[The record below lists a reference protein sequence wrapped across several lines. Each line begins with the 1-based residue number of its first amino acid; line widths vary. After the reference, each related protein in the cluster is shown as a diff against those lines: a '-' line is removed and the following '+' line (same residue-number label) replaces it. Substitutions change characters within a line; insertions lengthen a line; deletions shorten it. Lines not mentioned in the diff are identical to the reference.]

1 MLSYLLQLGSSP
13 LWTMQLLTNAKSFER
28 NPILASRWLNERGLH
43 TARVVLAHRIA
54 AWRRRRLAHLI
65 APSDRENFE
74 RDGLVVR
81 PNFLPSEDFRRL
93 LAEVKAYHGAYREMV
108 QGDTL
113 NRKIAPDPETLA
125 AIPALRTVLE
135 SHVWQG
141 LIRYIGSRD
150 AAPGV
155 FLESV
160 FRRVDAGP
168 PDPQTFLHADT
179 FHPTVKAWLYLT
191 DVAEDGG
198 PFTYVVGSHRLT
210 AARLAWEKRMSLEAA
225 HSPDPDTRQGSF
237 RVALSELADLGL
249 PQPQSFP
256 VPANTLIVADTFG
269 FHARGPSPRPSLRV
283 ELFAY
288 GRRTPFLPWVGLD
301 PWSTGALAWRIA
313 LLWKYRDGLEALG
326 LKKNFMQRRDNATAF
341 DA

>member
-1 MLSYLLQLGSSP
+1 MLSDLLRLGSSP
-13 LWTMQLLTNAKSFER
+13 LWVAQLLTNAKSFER
-28 NPILASRWLNERGLH
+28 NPLLGSRWLNERGLH

-54 AWRRRRLAHLI
+54 AWRRRQLMHLVS
-65 APSDRENFE
+65 PDDRENYQ

-81 PNFLPSEDFRRL
+81 RNFLPAEDFARL
-93 LAEVKAYHGAYREMV
+93 LAEVKSYRGAYREMV

-125 AIPALRTVLE
+125 AIPSLRKVLE
-135 SHVWQG
+135 SREWQG

-150 AAPGV
+150 SAPGV
-155 FLESV
+155 FLESI
-160 FRRVDAGP
+160 FRHAEDGP

-198 PFTYVVGSHRLT
+198 PFTYVPGSHRLS
-210 AARLAWEKRMSLEAA
+210 AARLDWERRISLDAA
-225 HSPDPDTRQGSF
+225 RSPDPDTRQGSF
-237 RVALSELADLGL
+237 RIAAEQLGDLGL
-249 PQPQSFP
+249 PQPRAFAVQ
-256 VPANTLIVADTFG
+256 ANSLIVADTFG
-269 FHARGPSPRPSLRV
+269 FHARGPSPQPSLRV

-288 GRRTPFLPWVGLD
+288 GRRTPFVPWVGLD
-301 PWSTGALAWRIA
+301 PWSTSGLAWRIA

-326 LKKNFMQRRDNATAF
+326 LKKNFMHRRFDSTAF